1 MSQANIRAA
10 VRPVPVRS
18 VALPSEHGG
27 WSFLLEPLTLGLLVA
42 GSPMGWVLAGAALCA
57 FLVHQ
62 PLKIV
67 LKDRLKGRRPPR
79 TVLAERFLAGYALG
93 AVGLGG
99 WVIAAEGFTF
109 LLPMVLVVPFFVV
122 QVIYD
127 AHNRSRELIPEV
139 CGAVALNSLA
149 CAVAMVGGLPFEP
162 AAVGWLILIGRSVP
176 TIVYVRARLKAEHG
190 QPFSALPSH
199 LMHAAALGA
208 AVALGTTVPV
218 LLAYAVLWMRAG
230 IGLSRWRKPRPA
242 KHIGMMEIGY
252 GLLAVICAGL
262 GW

>member
-10 VRPVPVRS
+10 VRPVPLRS

-27 WSFLLEPLTLGLLVA
+27 WSFLLEPLVLGLWVA

-79 TVLAERFLAGYALG
+79 TVLAERFLAGYTLG
-93 AVGLGG
+93 AIGLGG
-99 WVIAAEGFTF
+99 WVIAVEGFKF
-109 LLPMVLVVPFFVV
+109 LLPLVLAAPFFVV
-122 QVIYD
+122 QMVYD
-127 AHNRSRELIPEV
+127 AHNHSRELIPEV

-149 CAVAMVGGLPFEP
+149 CAVAMVGGLSFES
-162 AAVGWLILIGRSVP
+162 AAIGWLILAGRSVP

-190 QPFSALPSH
+190 KSLSALPSH
-199 LMHAAALGA
+199 LMHAAALAIGTLLGA
-208 AVALGTTVPV
+208 SIPV
-218 LLAYAVLWMRAG
+218 LLAYAVLWARAG
-230 IGLSRWRKPRPA
+230 IGLSCWRKPRPA

-252 GLLAVICAGL
+252 GALIVACAGL
-262 GW
+262 G

>member
-1 MSQANIRAA
+1 MSQANVRAA
-10 VRPVPVRS
+10 VKPVSVRS

-27 WSFLLEPLTLGLLVA
+27 WSFLLEPLVLGLLVA
-42 GSPMGWVLAGAALCA
+42 GSPIGWVLAGAALCA

-67 LKDRLKGRRPPR
+67 LKDHLKGRRPPR
-79 TVLAERFLAGYALG
+79 TVLAERFLVSYALG

-99 WVIAAEGFTF
+99 WVIAVEGIGF
-109 LLPMVLVVPFFVV
+109 LLPIALAAPLFIV

-127 AHNRSRELIPEV
+127 AQNRSRQLIPEV

-149 CAVAMVGGLPFEP
+149 CAVAMVGGLPFES
-162 AAVGWLILIGRSVP
+162 AAVGWLILVGRSVP

-190 QPFSALPSH
+190 KPFSVLPTH
-199 LMHAAALGA
+199 LMHAAALGLA
-208 AVALGTTVPV
+208 LALGTAVPV
-218 LLAYAVLWMRAG
+218 LLAYAVLWARAG
-230 IGLSRWRKPRPA
+230 IGLSHWRKPRLV

-252 GLLAVICAGL
+252 GALMVACAGL
-262 GW
+262 G